1 MKTPRASTLPN
12 GVTPSMFA
20 KGMRIETRE
29 HHLPAPITRKLVTDH
44 LTLNKNEYK
53 GKR

>member
-1 MKTPRASTLPN
+1 MPAPRRPTLPT
-12 GVTPSMFA
+12 GVTAAMFA

-44 LTLNKNEYK
+44 LVKNPKEYV

>member
-1 MKTPRASTLPN
+1 MKTPRASTLPK
-12 GVTPSMFA
+12 GVTPAMFA

-29 HHLPAPITRKLVTDH
+29 HHLPQPITRKLVTDH
-44 LTLNKNEYK
+44 LKVNPKEYA

>member
-1 MKTPRASTLPN
+1 MKTHRASTLPS
-12 GVTPSMFA
+12 GVTAAMFA

-29 HHLPAPITRKLVTDH
+29 HHLPQPITRKLVTDH
-44 LTLNKNEYK
+44 LVKNPKEYV